1 MFSKTAMAGAPIR
14 IAQAINEHTEVQV
27 RLVDSKRWGIFEHDH
42 IHEENPEITFSLA
55 QEADIIHLFNYL
67 DGRSEDFAPVDFSD
81 LEKRGKRLVRHF
93 ESTPMLVADAMGIP
107 LEGVLN
113 DPIPKLV
120 IAQYPER
127 FLPTARVVPN
137 IIPQDDPAYQPSE
150 GEHEEMGMIFS
161 PSWQRSAWDARWDTK
176 GLPETV
182 ELIGKVALRTGWR
195 FQVLQN
201 MPLAEVLR
209 EKRKAAIIIDELIT
223 GSYHLSGL
231 EGLSLGKPV
240 LAFLDERTQYVL
252 REISGSQSC
261 PFVNVR
267 LEDGYEVL
275 IHLLENHLERR
286 KLGQENREWIEKH
299 WSDRSLVQH
308 FVEVYEQLLTDP
320 SQVKRQPELA
330 LDSACSRFV
339 AINLADRIYQ
349 ARARRWFESEPL
361 KRRLWRLLSPQV
373 TELKR
378 RVADFMPEP
387 IKAVLLK
394 ACSWLR
400 SSTS

>member
-1 MFSKTAMAGAPIR
+1 M
-14 IAQAINEHTEVQV
+14 
-27 RLVDSKRWGIFEHDH
+27 
-42 IHEENPEITFSLA
+42 
-55 QEADIIHLFNYL
+55 
-67 DGRSEDFAPVDFSD
+67 
-81 LEKRGKRLVRHF
+81 
-93 ESTPMLVADAMGIP
+93 
-107 LEGVLN
+107 
-113 DPIPKLV
+113 
-120 IAQYPER
+120 
-127 FLPTARVVPN
+127 
-137 IIPQDDPAYQPSE
+137 
-150 GEHEEMGMIFS
+150 
-161 PSWQRSAWDARWDTK
+161 
-176 GLPETV
+176 
-182 ELIGKVALRTGWR
+182 
-195 FQVLQN
+195 
-201 MPLAEVLR
+201 
-209 EKRKAAIIIDELIT
+209 
-223 GSYHLSGL
+223 
-231 EGLSLGKPV
+231 SLGKPV

-330 LDSACSRFV
+330 LESACSRFV

-394 ACSWLR
+394 AYSWLR